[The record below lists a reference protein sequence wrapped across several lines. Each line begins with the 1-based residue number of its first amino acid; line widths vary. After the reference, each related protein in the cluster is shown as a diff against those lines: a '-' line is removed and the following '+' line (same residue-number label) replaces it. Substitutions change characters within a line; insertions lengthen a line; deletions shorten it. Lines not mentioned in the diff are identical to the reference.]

1 MHVRQIIE
9 VLGKI
14 APLDYAAGWDNVGLL
29 IGSPGWEAST
39 LLLTI
44 DLTDQVLAEAIEGGA
59 EMIVSYHPPI
69 FEGLRKL
76 VDDSPSQRIA
86 LNAARGGVAV
96 YSPHTALDAAPDG
109 VNDWLAKG
117 LGQGDV
123 RALEALQTL
132 AETQQCKLV
141 TFCPAEAVDRLRR
154 ALAAVGAGWIGDYS
168 LCSFEIPGTGTF
180 LGGETT
186 HPQVGRKGS
195 LQRVDE
201 IRLEMVCPEASL
213 AQALAAIR
221 TTHPYEEPP
230 IEIYR
235 LRPHPQWAIGQG
247 RRIELDEKADLPTLI
262 GRIKKH
268 LGVETLRVAPG
279 RWELGEAGGRGV
291 TRRYESIGVCAGAG
305 GSLIK
310 AAISAGCELF
320 VTGEMRHHDIL
331 AAQAQGC
338 TVLLGGHTNTER
350 GYLKVLRTRLADALP
365 DATVL
370 VSRTDGDPL
379 RAM

>member
-1 MHVRQIIE
+1 MRVRQIIE

-44 DLTDQVLAEAIEGGA
+44 DLTDAVLTEAIDGGA

-109 VNDWLAKG
+109 VNDWLANG
-117 LGQGDV
+117 LGRGDV

-141 TFCPAEAVDRLRR
+141 TFCPAEAVDRLRQ

-213 AQALAAIR
+213 ALALATIR

-235 LRPHPQWAIGQG
+235 LMPHPQWAIGQG

-279 RWELGEAGGRGV
+279 RGGWGGRGAP
-291 TRRYESIGVCAGAG
+291 RRYGSIGVCPGAG
-305 GSLIK
+305 GSLIE

-320 VTGEMRHHDIL
+320 VTGELRHHDIV

-338 TVLLGGHTNTER
+338 TVLLAGHTNTER
-350 GYLKVLRTRLADALP
+350 GYLKVLRTRLAEALP
-365 DATVL
+365 EATVL
-370 VSRTDGDPL
+370 ISRTDGDPL
-379 RAM
+379 RVM

>member
-1 MHVRQIIE
+1 MPVGVRQIIE

-14 APLDYAAGWDNVGLL
+14 APLEYAAAWDNVGLL

-44 DLTDQVLAEAIEGGA
+44 DLTDAVLTEAIEGGA

-117 LGQGDV
+117 LGRGDV

-141 TFCPAEAVDRLRR
+141 TFCPAEAVNRLRQ

-186 HPQVGRKGS
+186 HPQVGRRGS

-213 AQALAAIR
+213 ALALATIR

-235 LRPHPQWAIGQG
+235 LRPHPQWTIGLG
-247 RRIELDEKADLPTLI
+247 RRIELAEKADLPTLI

-268 LGVETLRVAPG
+268 LGVKTLRVAP
-279 RWELGEAGGRGV
+279 RRGGRGAP
-291 TRRYESIGVCAGAG
+291 RRYGSIGVCPGAG
-305 GSLIK
+305 GSLVQ

-320 VTGEMRHHDIL
+320 VTGEMRHHDIV

-338 TVLLGGHTNTER
+338 TVLLAGHTNTER
-350 GYLKVLRTRLADALP
+350 GYLKVLRTRLAEALP
-365 DATVL
+365 EATVL

-379 RAM
+379 RTM

>member
-9 VLGKI
+9 VLGTI
-14 APLDYAAGWDNVGLL
+14 APLDYAAEWDNVGLL
-29 IGSPGWEAST
+29 IGSEEWEAST

-44 DLTDQVLAEAIEGGA
+44 DLTDAVLTEAIDGGA

-96 YSPHTALDAAPDG
+96 YSPHTALDAAPGG

-123 RALEALQTL
+123 RALEPLQTL

-141 TFCPAEAVDRLRR
+141 TFCPAEAVQRLRQ
-154 ALAAVGAGWIGDYS
+154 ALAAVGAGQIGDYS

-213 AQALAAIR
+213 ALALATIR
-221 TTHPYEEPP
+221 RTHPYEEPP

-247 RRIELDEKADLPTLI
+247 RRIELGEKADLPTLI

-279 RWELGEAGGRGV
+279 RGEWGGRGG
-291 TRRYESIGVCAGAG
+291 RGAPRLYGSIGVCPGAG

-350 GYLKVLRTRLADALP
+350 GYLKVLRTRLAEALP